1 MQVVLFSVL
10 LDYSY
15 LDELRKTLFNK
26 TSVKNPDMFLCT
38 DRMKRLFINWMP
50 LYLNPGEDIRLDY
63 LFSSCELWCFSNT
76 I

>member
-10 LDYSY
+10 LNYSY
-15 LDELRKTLFNK
+15 LDELRTTLFNE

-76 I
+76 T